1 MYCCIKFVA
10 IKFVS
15 LFFFFACVYSVGIS
29 FNVLNVINL
38 FMQVSPDGLLCCTIS
53 DDKSAKIYDVVNYDM
68 MAMLRLTFVPRA
80 IEWVFKQGDAKAK
93 VAISDKA
100 TPHVY
105 IFDARSGSNEP
116 SISKDIHMGPLKVMK
131 YNAALDIVVSA
142 DSKGLIEYWSPETLE
157 FPTHRY
163 SSIYLP
169 ACFSVHYKFSSVLC
183 NLLILNF

>member
-1 MYCCIKFVA
+1 
-10 IKFVS
+10 
-15 LFFFFACVYSVGIS
+15 
-29 FNVLNVINL
+29 
-38 FMQVSPDGLLCCTIS
+38 MQVSPDGLLCCTIS

-68 MAMLRLTFVPRA
+68 MAMLRLTFVPKA

-169 ACFSVHYKFSSVLC
+169 ACFSVHYKFSSLLC
-183 NLLILNF
+183 DLLILNF